1 MKRSPFPEFCLQFV
15 LLLFPFFDDL
25 PQFYYFLTLTMEVKP
40 YQFELPVSGD
50 ESSASDDLTDGFLD
64 DINEDRDCQ
73 VE

>member
-1 MKRSPFPEFCLQFV
+1 
-15 LLLFPFFDDL
+15 
-25 PQFYYFLTLTMEVKP
+25 MEVKP